1 MRLLPVI
8 ALGLTVA
15 AVECAAQPWNIP
27 NGPKIE
33 GIEHG
38 SFKSAVLGV
47 EVGFNVWLPP
57 GYAAGRER
65 YPVLYFLPGNGGNE
79 HSCVSPLPRR
89 VRDAVAAKTLPPV
102 ICVFCNPGNGTFRD
116 NRTPGV
122 LGETMFVRDFVPMI
136 DTRYRTVAAK
146 QGRAVLGF
154 SMGAGGAMRFVLG
167 HPELFCAGVGWGGAG
182 LRAEEPAMQTL
193 DAVKRSGA
201 GIMLVVGKEDAP
213 QAQERAPVFVKALT
227 DKGIPAILKT
237 PEGVRHSVEQY
248 LEATWPD
255 VAKFLSE
262 RLRPQ
267 AE

>member
-8 ALGLTVA
+8 ALGLSVA

-27 NGPKIE
+27 NGPKFE

-38 SFKSAVLGV
+38 SFTSRVLGV

-57 GYAAGRER
+57 GYATGHER
-65 YPVLYFLPGNGGNE
+65 YPVLYFLPGNGGDE
-79 HSCVSPLPRR
+79 YSCVSPVGRR
-89 VRDAVAAKTLPPV
+89 LRDAVAAGTLPPV

-136 DTRYRTVAAK
+136 DTRYRTVAAQ

-154 SMGAGGAMRFVLG
+154 SMGGGGAMRFVLG
-167 HPELFCAGVGWGGAG
+167 HPELFCAGVGWGNPG
-182 LRAEEPAMQTL
+182 LRAEEPAMQKL
-193 DAVKRSGA
+193 DAVKQSGA

-213 QAQERAPVFVKALT
+213 QGQKRAPIFVKALA

-248 LEATWPD
+248 FEATWPD
-255 VAKFLSE
+255 AMKFLSE

-267 AE
+267 GE